1 MDAVDSL
8 PQGVVTFFVAY
19 EYLALVALFFIS
31 EAGVPLPLPNFALIL
46 YASHLSGQGQGNLF
60 LILLSVVVGMLAG
73 SLVLYLAASRGGR
86 PLLQKYGKYM
96 RINPERLARAESWFH
111 RRGRLAIVLGYLIP
125 GIRYQTVVAA
135 GVFQVR
141 RRTFLSSAAISAIVW
156 TSFYICLGLVF
167 GNAYA
172 LVTGS
177 LKSPYLVAA
186 VVAVVLAVIV
196 WIAVRRTASVREKA
210 EAAAERAVAWIPTK
224 LQELAVAAI
233 FRGRVTGRGDRPVE
247 QLALRRI
254 APAWSQ
260 QL

>member
-46 YASHLSGQGQGNLF
+46 NASYLSGQGQGNLL

-96 RINPERLARAESWFH
+96 RLNPERLARAESWFH

-172 LVTGS
+172 MVTGS
-177 LKSPYLVAA
+177 LRSPYLVAA
-186 VVAVVLAVIV
+186 IAVVVLTVV
-196 WIAVRRTASVREKA
+196 VGLAVRRVVSARGKA
-210 EAAAERAVAWIPTK
+210 EAVAERATSLSPAER
-224 LQELAVAAI
+224 QGLAMTARFKDKVL
-233 FRGRVTGRGDRPVE
+233 GRGDRLVE

-254 APAWSQ
+254 APAWPQ
-260 QL
+260 